1 MVIGDLDFKVDIKID
16 FRGVIRDFKVDIKI
30 DFRRVIRECFE
41 ESIFVALRQVRLT

>member
-30 DFRRVIRECFE
+30 DFRGSSGSGSTLKSLF
-41 ESIFVALRQVRLT
+41 SWL